1 MLNQNIFG
9 FTTKNKRSIK
19 PLNYQVDLT
28 KLEATSQIFIQE
40 NMKKT
45 ILFGGSSLWLGCIP
59 WLCGEL
65 SLNCDGQERSSLL
78 KNMFILKNMC
88 GYENMYICIYIYM
101 VFVYIYIRY
110 IYIYSHHLLR
120 PQQTVAWFEKNNKTR
135 RGLGFSGCF

>member
-45 ILFGGSSLWLGCIP
+45 ILFGGSSDVTWCHSFFL
-59 WLCGEL
+59 EAY
-65 SLNCDGQERSSLL
+65 Q
-78 KNMFILKNMC
+78 K
-88 GYENMYICIYIYM
+88 MY
-101 VFVYIYIRY
+101 
-110 IYIYSHHLLR
+110 
-120 PQQTVAWFEKNNKTR
+120 QQNWKR
-135 RGLGFSGCF
+135 Q